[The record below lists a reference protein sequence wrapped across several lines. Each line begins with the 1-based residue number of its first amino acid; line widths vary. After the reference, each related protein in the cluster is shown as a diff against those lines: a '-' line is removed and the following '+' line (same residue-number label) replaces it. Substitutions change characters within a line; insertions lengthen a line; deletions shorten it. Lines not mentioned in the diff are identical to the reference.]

1 MKTTPFLARRQALR
15 SAAAAIAAPAIVA
28 CGGGG
33 SSFSSFAQ
41 SAPASVNQALADY
54 AKMEPQTSNA
64 LVHVDAPLAPWS
76 AGHGQDRKLFIASA
90 VKTFILAQF
99 LRDNEV
105 ARNGVTEASPCEVS
119 DLRRSPGSSV
129 LGQLSGTSNY
139 RNVLEAMISHSD
151 NMGTDIALAAVEP
164 DRVRALITQAG
175 LTQTQIPNSTRRL
188 FSYLAGA
195 PVGVD
200 LGWANMVRMQNGET
214 LGLTPRTDA
223 INANESMLSSATD
236 MVSWYRQ
243 VLTGKFF
250 TKPGTTREF
259 KRISSMGDALWIVV
273 PEDVIAYGKGG
284 SIDWEGFH
292 ALCVAGQMRVKEV
305 PVSFCFTLN
314 WTGGSSD
321 SISRV
326 GEFGAATA
334 KVLAAVADTLRAG

>member
-1 MKTTPFLARRQALR
+1 MNKTPLLARRHALR
-15 SAAAAIAAPAIVA
+15 TAAAALATPAIVA

-33 SSFSSFAQ
+33 SRLSFAQ
-41 SAPASVNQALADY
+41 AAPASVSQALAEY
-54 AKMEPQTSNA
+54 ARMEPETSNA
-64 LVHVDAPLAPWS
+64 LVRVDAPLAPWS
-76 AGHGQDRKLFIASA
+76 AAHGQDRKLFIASA

-105 ARNGVTEASPCEVS
+105 ARNGVTEATACEVS
-119 DLRRSPGSSV
+119 DLHRSPGSPV

-139 RNVLEAMISHSD
+139 RNALEAMISHSD
-151 NMGTDIALAAVEP
+151 NMGTDITLSAVEA
-164 DRVRALITQAG
+164 DRVRTLIAQAG
-175 LTQTQIPNSTRRL
+175 LAQTQMPDSTRRL

-200 LGWANMVRMQNGET
+200 LGWANMLRMQNGDN
-214 LGLTPRTDA
+214 LGLTPRTDV
-223 INANESMLSSATD
+223 INAHQSMLSSATD
-236 MVSWYRQ
+236 MVSWYQQ

-250 TKPGTTREF
+250 AQPATRREF

-273 PEDVIAYGKGG
+273 PEDIIAYGKGG

-314 WTGGSSD
+314 WRGNTSD
-321 SISRV
+321 SNSRT
-326 GEFGAATA
+326 GEFAAATA
-334 KVLAAVADTLRAG
+334 KVLAAVADTMRAG